1 MFRRLWS
8 GLPKDPEFTSDLKE
22 LGYFVN
28 EKDEIRSIENPD
40 NYFKFFLTR
49 NPRHNERQRYAMNE
63 SCEKEVHTR
72 LEALGLEK
80 VLLPLGTASEPHVPI
95 FASADLKT
103 KSRVVLIFGET
114 FQDLGVL
121 AHRVLGGPGGVDRG
135 SLVSVVR
142 ALQKQKSGPDDDGGV
157 VAAPGIIVANLGQLI
172 WSPELKRALCQVGA
186 EAAPMP
192 SAVHGGMLITDEKN
206 RVAENRTAK
215 DHVRYVF
222 EKVVPAYTCPDA
234 ALEIIGLGDGADIV
248 EDYLDWGATWARL
261 QGRVR
266 CFAILGGFKAVDEM
280 QCDSFKTFLRE
291 KACAW
296 VIASDPLGTL
306 ISGPDGNP
314 HTTTFTR
321 HGCPVYSGGEPYYI
335 ECLLIK
341 ARAAVLDW
349 LQAVALTPKGST
361 HYMNPVVECI
371 YADEK
376 LPASMD
382 PDWSKWQDAPLDQQ
396 PPVDFGEADPRAGI
410 SDDEGEGDGKGEK
423 KLEGDDEDEDD
434 V

>member
-8 GLPKDPEFTSDLKE
+8 GLPKDPEYPSDLKE

-40 NYFKFFLTR
+40 NYFNFFLTK
-49 NPRHNERQRYAMNE
+49 NARHNERQRYAMNAA
-63 SCEKEVHTR
+63 CEKEVHSR
-72 LEALGLEK
+72 LKALGLEM
-80 VLLPLGTASEPHVPI
+80 VLLPLGITSSSEPYVPI
-95 FASADLKT
+95 FASADLKA
-103 KSRVVLIFGET
+103 KSRVVLIFGESS
-114 FQDLGVL
+114 QDLGIL
-121 AHRVLGGPGGVDRG
+121 AHRVLGGSGGVDRG
-135 SLVSVVR
+135 SLLSIVR
-142 ALQKQKSGPDDDGGV
+142 GLQQQKSGPEDDS
-157 VAAPGIIVANLGQLI
+157 APGIIIANLAQLI
-172 WSPELKRALCQVGA
+172 WSPELERALSQVAA

-192 SAVHGGMLITDEKN
+192 SAVHGGMLVTDEKN

-215 DHVRYVF
+215 DHVRYIF
-222 EKVVPAYTCPDA
+222 EKVVPACTRADA

-248 EDYLDWGATWARL
+248 EDYLDRGVTWGRL

-266 CFAILGGFKAVDEM
+266 CFAILGGFKYVDEM
-280 QCDSFKTFLRE
+280 QCDSFKAFLRE

-321 HGCPVYSGGEPYYI
+321 HGCPVYSGGEPCYV
-335 ECLLIK
+335 ECILIK
-341 ARAAVLDW
+341 ARSAVLDW
-349 LQAVALTPKGST
+349 LQAVALTPKGSA
-361 HYMNPVVECI
+361 HYMNPVVECT

-376 LPASMD
+376 LPASLD

-396 PPVDFGEADPRAGI
+396 PPVEFGTADPRAGI
-410 SDDEGEGDGKGEK
+410 SDDEEDGDKWAAKPE
-423 KLEGDDEDEDD
+423 EDEEDEED

>member
-8 GLPKDPEFTSDLKE
+8 GLPKDPEFPSDLE
-22 LGYFVN
+22 GLGYFIN
-28 EKDEIRSIENPD
+28 EKDEIRSNENPD

-80 VLLPLGTASEPHVPI
+80 VLLPLGTASSSEPHVPI

-121 AHRVLGGPGGVDRG
+121 AHRSPVLKTTP
-135 SLVSVVR
+135 
-142 ALQKQKSGPDDDGGV
+142 P
-157 VAAPGIIVANLGQLI
+157 PGIIIANLGQLI
-172 WSPELKRALCQVGA
+172 WSPELKRPLCQVSA

-215 DHVRYVF
+215 DHVRYIF
-222 EKVVPAYTCPDA
+222 EKVVPAYTRADA
-234 ALEIIGLGDGADIV
+234 ALDIIGLGDGADIV
-248 EDYLDWGATWARL
+248 EDYLDWGVTWARL

-266 CFAILGGFKAVDEM
+266 CFAILGGFQSVDEM

-341 ARAAVLDW
+341 ARTAVLDW
-349 LQAVALTPKGST
+349 LQSVAFTPKGSA
-361 HYMNPVVECI
+361 HYMNPAVECT

-382 PDWSKWQDAPLDQQ
+382 PDWSKWQNAPLDQQ

-410 SDDEGEGDGKGEK
+410 SDDEDEDGGKGEK
-423 KLEGDDEDEDD
+423 KPEGDDEDDA
-434 V
+434 